1 MITCK
6 ASYRIKYLL
15 GLYLFYYFFLLVL
28 LTCHTGLLGKVR
40 KKKKIERGRD
50 LEREEREV
58 DGDKIPEKKCVT
70 HD

>member
-1 MITCK
+1 MSHRLIRK
-6 ASYRIKYLL
+6 
-15 GLYLFYYFFLLVL
+15 GQ
-28 LTCHTGLLGKVR
+28 